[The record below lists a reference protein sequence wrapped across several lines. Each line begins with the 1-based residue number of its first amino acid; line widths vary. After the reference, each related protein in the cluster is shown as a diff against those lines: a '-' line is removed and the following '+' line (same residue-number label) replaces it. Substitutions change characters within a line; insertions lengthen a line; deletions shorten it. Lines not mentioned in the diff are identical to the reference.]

1 MGDGTASRSE
11 AYSGNTRRGRE
22 RGNVKSSVK
31 KRYIRHDEECSLR
44 LCTFNLL
51 PWVFD
56 SRQSSPLAS
65 DAIYS
70 NSNHLLSC
78 CVF

>member
-31 KRYIRHDEECSLR
+31 KKYIRQDKECSSR
-44 LCTFNLL
+44 LCTFA
-51 PWVFD
+51 
-56 SRQSSPLAS
+56 PLG
-65 DAIYS
+65 
-70 NSNHLLSC
+70 
-78 CVF
+78 V